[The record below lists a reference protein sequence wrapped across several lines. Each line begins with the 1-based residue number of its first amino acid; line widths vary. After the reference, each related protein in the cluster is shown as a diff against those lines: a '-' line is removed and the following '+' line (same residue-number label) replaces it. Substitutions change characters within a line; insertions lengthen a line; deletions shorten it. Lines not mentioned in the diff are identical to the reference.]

1 MGYVFFVGTVLLLI
15 FAVIG
20 VQLFK
25 VIPLLIIII
34 DTYILWQKFVG
45 CNYIFCKLKIDHI
58 YCRDGSSIAL
68 I

>member
-25 VIPLLIIII
+25 VLHMYNNSVIYYLIFREGFFIVL
-34 DTYILWQKFVG
+34 IL
-45 CNYIFCKLKIDHI
+45 
-58 YCRDGSSIAL
+58 
-68 I
+68 